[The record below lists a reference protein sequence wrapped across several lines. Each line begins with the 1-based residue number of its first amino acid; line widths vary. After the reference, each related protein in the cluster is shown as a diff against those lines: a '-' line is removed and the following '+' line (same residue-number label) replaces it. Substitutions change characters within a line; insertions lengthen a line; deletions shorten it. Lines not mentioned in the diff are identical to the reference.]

1 MDVLIAGGTGFI
13 GTALSAHLVEAGHG
27 VHVLARSP
35 ERLPPPPEGMAY
47 AAWDGRREGEWIAA
61 LERCGAVINLAGA
74 PIAGKR
80 WTPEYRK
87 ALLESR
93 IGPTK
98 LLARAAAKAWKGGV
112 WIQGSA
118 VGYYGSGLDDAILD
132 EGSPPGGDFLAQVCR
147 QWEAAAAPVGEGG
160 ARLATVRLG
169 VVLERNGGALPRMA
183 RPFDLFA
190 GGPVGSGSQ
199 WISWIHR
206 HDVLRAVA
214 FILSNEKAQGPFN
227 LTAPHPVTMAAFA
240 GALSRALGR
249 PSWLPVPSVA
259 LRLVFGEGA
268 DVLLKGQRVLPEKL
282 QSLGF
287 RFLHADLQEALR
299 AIYGR

>member
-35 ERLPPPPEGMAY
+35 GRLPPPPGGAAY
-47 AAWDGRREGEWIAA
+47 VAWDGRREGAWMSA

-80 WTPEYRK
+80 WTAEYRK

-93 IGPTK
+93 MGPTA
-98 LLARAAAKAWKGGV
+98 LLARAVEKTWKGGV

-118 VGYYGSGLDDAILD
+118 VGYYGSGLDDAVLD
-132 EGSPPGGDFLAQVCR
+132 EASPAGDDFLARVCVK
-147 QWEAAAAPVGEGG
+147 WEAAAAPVKASGI
-160 ARLATVRLG
+160 RLATVRLG
-169 VVLERNGGALPRMA
+169 VVFERDGGALPRMA

-190 GGPVGSGSQ
+190 GGPVGSGGQ

-206 HDVLRAVA
+206 LDALRAMA
-214 FILSNEKAQGPFN
+214 FLLSEEKAEGPFN
-227 LTAPHPVTMAAFA
+227 LTAPNPVTMAAFA
-240 GALSRALGR
+240 KALSRALGR
-249 PSWLPVPSVA
+249 ASWLPVPSAA
-259 LRLVFGEGA
+259 LRLLFGEGA
-268 DVLLKGQRVLPEKL
+268 DVLLKGQRVLPGRL
-282 QSLGF
+282 LSLGF
-287 RFLHADLQEALR
+287 RFLHADLAEALR
-299 AIYGR
+299 AIYGP